1 MPSSA
6 AAAAASS
13 CAAQGANTNS
23 DETKS
28 AMSAPSILVPSS
40 PTEPPKAQQSA
51 SNQPWTPLAT
61 RHYTKATLVTT
72 TSSSPFPTQYIPTA
86 TSATTKSSVGS
97 YRATVSR
104 NIRYSSN
111 TYGTNAV
118 DGTLSLTVRP
128 AGWTLRAFGPSIR
141 RLGAGTGGCVDLHRT
156 AATSK
161 VVAIKT
167 LQSRPRSAEGTR
179 EAESQQ
185 AEKGDNSVLSR
196 RVLEELGIA
205 VNMRHRN
212 IISTHEVIV
221 ETDRTCYV
229 VMEACVVDLLTL
241 IQGRQQKLLPNDCML
256 PPSDK
261 SAMDGYFV
269 QLVRGVHYLHSI
281 GVGHRDLKLD
291 NICVTEQGVLKIVD
305 FGCATLFRRRMQ
317 QQQQQVDS
325 KGNAGHGSSSSARMA
340 PRTRATPYSV
350 PSSQRIDA
358 PRGSHGHQY
367 VETMSYGM
375 CGSDPYMAPELF
387 SNGYYMAPKVDV
399 WALGIIYF
407 AIQNQQFPWS
417 AAQASRDARYKEFEK
432 SPAAFVATWFSATPT
447 DDGGGLGSLGGWSL
461 VPSSPGVNFLNMTQ
475 KKCHSDDPHAA
486 LQAADGERTPV
497 GRLVRRMLDTNPTSR
512 ADINEIVDDPWFKS
526 MCHQSDKQ
534 LEAAL
539 AFTWSI

>member
-1 MPSSA
+1 MITVANGSTIRHLNSPAKRIMPSPPSYC
-6 AAAAASS
+6 AS
-13 CAAQGANTNS
+13 TNS
-23 DETKS
+23 DETK
-28 AMSAPSILVPSS
+28 PVKPVLSILVPSS
-40 PTEPPKAQQSA
+40 PTAPPKTQQHA
-51 SNQPWTPLAT
+51 SSQPWMPLAA
-61 RHYTKATLVTT
+61 RHSTKATLITAA
-72 TSSSPFPTQYIPTA
+72 SSSPFPPAQYMPTA
-86 TSATTKSSVGS
+86 ASATTKSCVGS
-97 YRATVSR
+97 YRTPASR
-104 NIRYSSN
+104 NPRHSSN
-111 TYGTNAV
+111 AYGTNAV

-128 AGWTLRAFGPSIR
+128 AGWTRRAFGPSIR

-167 LQSRPRSAEGTR
+167 LQNRPRSAEGTR
-179 EAESQQ
+179 EAESRQP
-185 AEKGDNSVLSR
+185 EKGGSSVLSR

-212 IISTHEVIV
+212 IVSTHEVIV

-241 IQGRQQKLLPNDCML
+241 IQGRQQNLLSSGCML

-261 SAMDGYFV
+261 NAMDGYFV

-305 FGCATLFRRRMQ
+305 FGCATLFRRRIQ
-317 QQQQQVDS
+317 QHQQAAP
-325 KGNAGHGSSSSARMA
+325 KGSAGNGSSSSARMA

-350 PSSQRIDA
+350 PSAQRIHA
-358 PRGSHGHQY
+358 PTGSHGHQY

-387 SNGYYMAPKVDV
+387 SNGYYMAPKVDI

-407 AIQNQQFPWS
+407 AMQNQQFPWS
-417 AAQASRDARYKEFEK
+417 VAQASCDVRYKEFEK
-432 SPAAFVATWFSATPT
+432 SPADFVATWFSATPT
-447 DDGGGLGSLGGWSL
+447 AKGGGFGSLGSWSPA
-461 VPSSPGVNFLNMTQ
+461 PSSPGVNFLNMTQ
-475 KKCHSDDPHAA
+475 KKCHSDDDPHAFH
-486 LQAADGERTPV
+486 AADGERTPV
-497 GRLVRRMLDTNPTSR
+497 RRLFCRMLDTNPSSR

-526 MCHQSDKQ
+526 MCQQSDK
-534 LEAAL
+534 
-539 AFTWSI
+539 

>member
-1 MPSSA
+1 TLITA
-6 AAAAASS
+6 A
-13 CAAQGANTNS
+13 
-23 DETKS
+23 
-28 AMSAPSILVPSS
+28 
-40 PTEPPKAQQSA
+40 
-51 SNQPWTPLAT
+51 
-61 RHYTKATLVTT
+61 
-72 TSSSPFPTQYIPTA
+72 SSSPFPPAQYIPTA
-86 TSATTKSSVGS
+86 ASATTKSSVGS
-97 YRATVSR
+97 YRTTVSR
-104 NIRYSSN
+104 NTRHISN
-111 TYGTNAV
+111 AYGTNAV

-161 VVAIKT
+161 N
-167 LQSRPRSAEGTR
+167 RPRSAEGTR
-179 EAESQQ
+179 EAESRQS
-185 AEKGDNSVLSR
+185 EKGGSSVLSR

-212 IISTHEVIV
+212 IVSTHEVIV

-241 IQGRQQKLLPNDCML
+241 IQGRQQNLLSSGCML

-261 SAMDGYFV
+261 NAMDGYFV

-305 FGCATLFRRRMQ
+305 FGCATLFRRRIQ
-317 QQQQQVDS
+317 QHQQAAP
-325 KGNAGHGSSSSARMA
+325 KGSVGHGSSSSARMA

-350 PSSQRIDA
+350 PSSQRIHA
-358 PRGSHGHQY
+358 PAGSHGHQY

-387 SNGYYMAPKVDV
+387 SNGYYMAPKVDI

-417 AAQASRDARYKEFEK
+417 VAQASRDVRYKEFEK
-432 SPAAFVATWFSATPT
+432 SPAAFVATWFPATPT
-447 DDGGGLGSLGGWSL
+447 DKGGGFGSLGSWSP

-475 KKCHSDDPHAA
+475 KRCHSDDDPHAFH
-486 LQAADGERTPV
+486 AADGERTPV
-497 GRLVRRMLDTNPTSR
+497 RRLFCRMLDTNPSSR

-526 MCHQSDKQ
+526 MCQQSDKQ
-534 LEAAL
+534 LKSEL
-539 AFTWSI
+539 AFALNI